1 MADPGAS
8 GPAKR
13 VVRVDDGVWKSRL
26 TNGVKLRFVAR
37 IPVAWK
43 PPEARLRLG
52 EAVGALVEEV
62 QRAVDGGP
70 PPRAGRAY
78 VTCSKGAQQPN
89 TVSVEMAG
97 SHDFD
102 RALRDRRSPR
112 GWVQLPQPWGGSVAV
127 FTGGPEEVH
136 EAHLSGLDPFAPL
149 EYTQEILRDNGIPP
163 LELRSLPSREVKN
176 V

>member
-26 TNGVKLRFVAR
+26 TTGVKLRFVA
-37 IPVAWK
+37 WEK
-43 PPEARLRLG
+43 P
-52 EAVGALVEEV
+52 
-62 QRAVDGGP
+62 
-70 PPRAGRAY
+70 
-78 VTCSKGAQQPN
+78 
-89 TVSVEMAG
+89 
-97 SHDFD
+97 
-102 RALRDRRSPR
+102 PR

-127 FTGGPEEVH
+127 FTGGPEEVR